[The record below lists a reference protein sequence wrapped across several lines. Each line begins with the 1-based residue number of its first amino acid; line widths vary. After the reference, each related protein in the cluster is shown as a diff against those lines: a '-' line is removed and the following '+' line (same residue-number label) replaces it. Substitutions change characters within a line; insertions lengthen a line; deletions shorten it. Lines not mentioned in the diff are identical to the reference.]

1 MPEKKRERSKSAIKK
16 MDRKAGMPK
25 TPTSQ
30 ICLKL
35 T

>member
-1 MPEKKRERSKSAIKK
+1 MPEKKKRSKSAIRK